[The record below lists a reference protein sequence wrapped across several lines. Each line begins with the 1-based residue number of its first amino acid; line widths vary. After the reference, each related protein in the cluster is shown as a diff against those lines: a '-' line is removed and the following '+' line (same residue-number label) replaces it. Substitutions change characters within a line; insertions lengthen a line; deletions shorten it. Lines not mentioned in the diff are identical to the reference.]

1 MTICYLY
8 VLAAFGG
15 STGYRN
21 LINAPQN
28 NARSSF
34 TPQLNISLFPYNFE
48 LPKQQQQ
55 TAVIVRLKGQNEA
68 GGRSQSMSAFPNLS
82 P

>member
-1 MTICYLY
+1 MTIFYLY

-15 STGYRN
+15 STEYKN
-21 LINAPQN
+21 LINASQN
-28 NARSSF
+28 NTGSSF
-34 TPQLNISLFPYNFE
+34 TPQLNISLFPYNCE

-55 TAVIVRLKGQNEA
+55 TAVIVRLRGQNEA
-68 GGRSQSMSAFPNLS
+68 GGQFQSMSAFPNLS